1 MTPMEYCTDFGY
13 EDVILFEGYE
23 TAFLG
28 VSTDN
33 RAVYSYQNMIAHL
46 MKFDGMDYD
55 EAIDFIDFNTIGSLG
70 FEGCPIVFNEAFD
83 CDVE

>member
-1 MTPMEYCTDFGY
+1 MTPKEYCTDFGY
-13 EDVILFEGYE
+13 EDVILFKGFE

-28 VSTDN
+28 VSTDG
-33 RAVYSYQNMIAHL
+33 RAVYSYQKMIAHL

-55 EAIDFIDFNTIGSLG
+55 EAVEHIEFNSLGSLG

>member
-1 MTPMEYCTDFGY
+1 MTPNEYCTDFGY
-13 EDVILFEGYE
+13 EGVILFDGYE

-28 VSTDN
+28 VSTDG
-33 RAVYSYQNMIAHL
+33 RAVYSYQKMIAHL

-55 EAIDFIDFNTIGSLG
+55 EAVEHIEFNSIGSLG

>member
-1 MTPMEYCTDFGY
+1 
-13 EDVILFEGYE
+13 
-23 TAFLG
+23 
-28 VSTDN
+28 
-33 RAVYSYQNMIAHL
+33 MIAHL